1 LLAVGRGRGERQGDR
16 LWPGA
21 LRLEQANCG
30 NMQSRCAA
38 CRSRSARS
46 PTSDDAHVADG
57 ARKLIYALR
66 VLTASDSSLGSDEAS

>member
-1 LLAVGRGRGERQGDR
+1 LYGL
-16 LWPGA
+16 
-21 LRLEQANCG
+21 
-30 NMQSRCAA
+30 A